1 MILPTIHT
9 NGTSPEMLRRGYED
23 ARLAVEAAIRAMH
36 AIEFNG
42 RDYYPQ
48 GPDAWKRA
56 SREHGLRLDA
66 LACVCS
72 ELETLETHVQDA
84 IDAREAQKR

>member
-1 MILPTIHT
+1 MIFPTIHS

-23 ARLAVEAAIRAMH
+23 ARVAVGKALEALEK
-36 AIEFNG
+36 IEFNA

-48 GPDAWKRA
+48 GPGAWGTAAAEQSDRYQLL
-56 SREHGLRLDA
+56 LRVKDD
-66 LACVCS
+66 
-72 ELETLETHVQDA
+72 LEKLEMHIQDM